1 MAKHKGIFTS
11 ISRTKNGKLML
22 DNQALRHY
30 NKTNING
37 DLKMKDI
44 LQDVVAHTHA
54 LGFLSLVK
62 VSNEEGTSID
72 SMAEDRSVILT
83 GTTASPVAEFKG
95 TFGMPNLDKL
105 ALHLKN
111 PEYKD
116 NAKIDVVEAE
126 RNGDTIPT
134 HIHFENAAG
143 DFENDYRFMNKA
155 IIEEK
160 LKTVKFKGATWEVS
174 VQPSM
179 ASIARMK
186 LMSAAH
192 SEEPTFNVKTRDGNL
207 VFSFGDASTHAGEFV
222 FQHGIEGT
230 LAHTWSWPVAQV
242 QAILNL
248 DGDATMSISD
258 QGAMKISINSGMA
271 TYDYILPAQSK

>member
-1 MAKHKGIFTS
+1 
-11 ISRTKNGKLML
+11 
-22 DNQALRHY
+22 
-30 NKTNING
+30 
-37 DLKMKDI
+37 MKDI

-62 VSNEEGTSID
+62 VSNDEGTTID
-72 SMAEDRSVILT
+72 SMAEDRSVIL
-83 GTTASPVAEFKG
+83 SAETHNSVNEFVG

-116 NAKIDVVEAE
+116 NAKVEVVQAE
-126 RNGDTIPT
+126 RNGETIPT
-134 HIHFENAAG
+134 HIHFENATG
-143 DFENDYRFMNKA
+143 DFQNDYRFMNKA

-160 LKTVKFKGATWEVS
+160 LKTVKFKGAAWAVEF
-174 VQPSM
+174 QPSM

-192 SEEPTFNVKTRDGNL
+192 SEEPTFNVKTVDGNL

-222 FQHGIEGT
+222 FQHGVEGT
-230 LAHTWSWPVAQV
+230 LQHTWSWPVAQV

-258 QGAMKISINSGMA
+258 QGAMKISLNSGMA

>member
-1 MAKHKGIFTS
+1 
-11 ISRTKNGKLML
+11 
-22 DNQALRHY
+22 
-30 NKTNING
+30 
-37 DLKMKDI
+37 MKDI
-44 LQDVVAHTHA
+44 LQDIVAHTHA

-62 VSNEEGTSID
+62 VTNEDGTAID
-72 SMAEDRSVILT
+72 AMADDRSVILSA
-83 GTTASPVAEFKG
+83 TTHNPVNEFKG

-105 ALHLKN
+105 NLHLKN

-116 NAKIDVVEAE
+116 NAQIEVIEAD
-126 RNGDTIPT
+126 RNGETIPT

-143 DFENDYRFMNKA
+143 DFQNDYRFMNKA

-160 LKTVKFKGATWEVS
+160 LKTVKFKGAAWNVEF
-174 VQPSM
+174 QPSM
-179 ASIARMK
+179 AAIARMK

-192 SEEPTFNVKTRDGNL
+192 NEEPTFNVTTKDGNL

-222 FQHGIEGT
+222 FEAGVDGG
-230 LAHTWSWPVAQV
+230 LSHTWSWPVAQV

-258 QGAMKISINSGMA
+258 QGAMKISLDSGMA

>member
-1 MAKHKGIFTS
+1 
-11 ISRTKNGKLML
+11 
-22 DNQALRHY
+22 
-30 NKTNING
+30 
-37 DLKMKDI
+37 MKDI

-62 VSNEEGTSID
+62 VSNDEGTAID
-72 SMAEDRSVILT
+72 SMAEDRSVILSAET
-83 GTTASPVAEFKG
+83 HSPVAEFVG

-116 NAKIDVVEAE
+116 NAKIDVVQAE
-126 RNGDTIPT
+126 RNGETIPT

-160 LKTVKFKGATWEVS
+160 LKTVKFKGASWNVTL
-174 VQPSM
+174 QPSV

-192 SEEPTFNVKTRDGNL
+192 SEEPTFNVKTVDGNL

-222 FQHGIEGT
+222 FQHGVEGA
-230 LAHTWSWPVAQV
+230 LQHTWSWPVAQV
-242 QAILNL
+242 QSILSL
-248 DGDATMSISD
+248 DGDITMSISD
-258 QGAMKISINSGMA
+258 QGAMKITVDSGLA
-271 TYDYILPAQSK
+271 KYDYILPAQSK

>member
-1 MAKHKGIFTS
+1 
-11 ISRTKNGKLML
+11 
-22 DNQALRHY
+22 
-30 NKTNING
+30 
-37 DLKMKDI
+37 MKDI

-54 LGFLSLVK
+54 LGFLTLVK
-62 VSNEEGTSID
+62 VSNEDSTAID
-72 SMAEDRSVILT
+72 SMAEDRSVILSAET
-83 GTTASPVAEFKG
+83 HSPVAEFTG

-111 PEYKD
+111 PEYQKD
-116 NAKIDVVEAE
+116 AKIEVVQAE
-126 RNGDTIPT
+126 RNGETVPT

-160 LKTVKFKGATWEVS
+160 LKTVKFKGAAWNVEVT
-174 VQPSM
+174 PSM

-192 SEEPTFNVKTRDGNL
+192 TEEPVFNVKTTDNNL

-222 FQHGIEGT
+222 FQHGIEGS
-230 LAHTWSWPVAQV
+230 LQHTWSWPVAQV
-242 QAILNL
+242 QAILGL
-248 DGDATMSISD
+248 DGDKTMSISD
-258 QGAMKISINSGMA
+258 QGAMQITVDSGMVK
-271 TYDYILPAQSK
+271 YDYILPAQSK

>member
-1 MAKHKGIFTS
+1 
-11 ISRTKNGKLML
+11 
-22 DNQALRHY
+22 
-30 NKTNING
+30 
-37 DLKMKDI
+37 MKDI

-62 VSNEEGTSID
+62 VTNEEGTNID
-72 SMAEDRSVILT
+72 SMAEDRSVILSA
-83 GTTASPVAEFKG
+83 TTATPVAEFKG

-111 PEYKD
+111 PEYKE
-116 NAKIDVVEAE
+116 NAKIEVVEAE
-126 RNGDTIPT
+126 RNGETIPT

-143 DFENDYRFMNKA
+143 DFQNDYRFMNKA

-160 LKTVKFKGATWEVS
+160 LKTVKFKGASWNVEFA
-174 VQPSM
+174 PSM
-179 ASIARMK
+179 AAIARMK

-192 SEEPTFNVKTRDGNL
+192 SEEPTFNVKTVDGNL

-222 FQHGIEGT
+222 FEAGVEGS
-230 LAHTWSWPVAQV
+230 LQHTWSWPVAQV

-248 DGDATMSISD
+248 DGDVTMSISD
-258 QGAMKISINSGMA
+258 QGAMKISVNSGMA

>member
-1 MAKHKGIFTS
+1 
-11 ISRTKNGKLML
+11 
-22 DNQALRHY
+22 
-30 NKTNING
+30 
-37 DLKMKDI
+37 MKDI

-62 VSNEEGTSID
+62 VSNDESTAID
-72 SMAEDRSVILT
+72 SMAEDRSVIL
-83 GTTASPVAEFKG
+83 SAETHTSVNEFVG

-116 NAKIDVVEAE
+116 NAKIEVVQAE
-126 RNGDTIPT
+126 RNGETVPT

-143 DFENDYRFMNKA
+143 DFQNDYRFMNKA

-160 LKTVKFKGATWEVS
+160 LKTVKFKGASWNVTL
-174 VQPSM
+174 QPSV

-192 SEEPTFNVKTRDGNL
+192 SEEPTFNVTTKDGNL

-222 FQHGIEGT
+222 FQHGVEGT
-230 LAHTWSWPVAQV
+230 LQHTWSWPVAQV
-242 QAILNL
+242 QSILSL
-248 DGDATMSISD
+248 DGDLTMSISD
-258 QGAMKISINSGMA
+258 QGAMMISVDSGMA
-271 TYDYILPAQSK
+271 KYDYILPAQSK